1 MTSKNYL
8 YYFLIV
14 CLCMGNVGLFTA
26 CSEDK
31 QETWSRPEVLT
42 EIDAFIK
49 EGILLQSWEEKGA
62 SYLLSFE
69 NEKLLEFP
77 TDQIREIRQD
87 ANQWSTIITLTNGQE
102 YLIPT
107 IGKSIDKFVK
117 EIKLNPSGYNPLA
130 AFIRMEVPAK
140 GCFKIKVY
148 AKEGAKASD
157 LEHTFDFVDNYVQDV
172 TVLGLYENH
181 TNRIDLTYMNKE
193 GIERGHTTIEIQTP
207 PLGIKR
213 LPTHCILKMDAGKME
228 PGMTMIACPGE
239 SETDTSLPYMV
250 DIDGEVRWVL
260 DWEKSEEL
268 THIGMQCGLHRL
280 KNGNYVVGDFNN
292 SQIVEVDLLGNI
304 VHRVDIGSK
313 GYGFHHEVYE
323 TERGTILVAA
333 NKQNAKL
340 TNGNS
345 RIMDHIIELNLESGG
360 IVQEWDMA
368 TMMDTTRYG
377 RVDQS
382 IPGSEIY
389 GQTASNWL
397 HNNGVREFNGNILAT
412 ARWQGVLLFT
422 PKGELKWVIAPH
434 NKWRE
439 EYRHNLLQPLDK
451 NGQPITDIEVLEG
464 RKSHPD
470 FDWVWGVHCPVAMP
484 NGQVLVFDNGYC
496 RNNIARQN
504 NDPLSYSR
512 AVAYKIDEQN
522 MTIQQMWSYGQE
534 RGLSCYSPA
543 TSSVQYLKQ
552 SGHILFCPSTGS
564 YLQEG
569 KAGGRVIEIDPKTNE
584 VIFEMEVYPQSYI
597 GFHRANRISLYPEG
611 L

>member
-181 TNRIDLTYMNKE
+181 TNRIDLT
-193 GIERGHTTIEIQTP
+193 
-207 PLGIKR
+207 
-213 LPTHCILKMDAGKME
+213 
-228 PGMTMIACPGE
+228 
-239 SETDTSLPYMV
+239 
-250 DIDGEVRWVL
+250 
-260 DWEKSEEL
+260 
-268 THIGMQCGLHRL
+268 
-280 KNGNYVVGDFNN
+280 
-292 SQIVEVDLLGNI
+292 
-304 VHRVDIGSK
+304 
-313 GYGFHHEVYE
+313 
-323 TERGTILVAA
+323 
-333 NKQNAKL
+333 
-340 TNGNS
+340 
-345 RIMDHIIELNLESGG
+345 
-360 IVQEWDMA
+360 
-368 TMMDTTRYG
+368 
-377 RVDQS
+377 
-382 IPGSEIY
+382 
-389 GQTASNWL
+389 
-397 HNNGVREFNGNILAT
+397 
-412 ARWQGVLLFT
+412 
-422 PKGELKWVIAPH
+422 
-434 NKWRE
+434 
-439 EYRHNLLQPLDK
+439 
-451 NGQPITDIEVLEG
+451 
-464 RKSHPD
+464 
-470 FDWVWGVHCPVAMP
+470 
-484 NGQVLVFDNGYC
+484 
-496 RNNIARQN
+496 
-504 NDPLSYSR
+504 
-512 AVAYKIDEQN
+512 
-522 MTIQQMWSYGQE
+522 
-534 RGLSCYSPA
+534 
-543 TSSVQYLKQ
+543 
-552 SGHILFCPSTGS
+552 
-564 YLQEG
+564 
-569 KAGGRVIEIDPKTNE
+569 
-584 VIFEMEVYPQSYI
+584 
-597 GFHRANRISLYPEG
+597 
-611 L
+611 